1 MSHVV
6 ELIAVGTELLLGSIC
21 NTNAQMLSR
30 ELSSLGLNVYYHT
43 VVGDN
48 PERLRQAVETA
59 KKRADILITTGGLGP
74 TCDDLTKTVVA
85 ACFGRK
91 LVFHPPSAER
101 IRAYF
106 THLHPDRPM
115 TENNLQQAWLPENCT
130 VFDNDWG
137 TAPACAMEQ
146 EGKHAIL
153 LPGPPAECLPLFR
166 ERVRP
171 YLSRLSEGVIL
182 SHTLKIFGVGES
194 ALEFRLRDKMNAMEN
209 PTLAPYAKEGEVE
222 LRLTAKGESVEACEK
237 LLAPAVEELRK
248 ELGSLVYGVDVPGLE
263 HVVLEGLKKTGK
275 TLCTAESCTGGLL
288 AKRLTDLPGASQVF
302 LGGVVSYANRVKAG
316 LLGVPSE
323 LLETHGAVSAPVAMA
338 MAEGARAAMGAHLA
352 VAVTG
357 VAGPDADDRGNPVGL
372 VYLALAHGGGTQVE
386 ELRLGSDRG
395 RIRNAAAGHGLDMV
409 RRYLEEERK

>member
-106 THLHPDRPM
+106 AHLHPHRPM

-130 VFDNDWG
+130 VNEVAVVGAVVVIDYTLPQHRIILEYADADRSG
-137 TAPACAMEQ
+137 TVDQ
-146 EGKHAIL
+146 
-153 LPGPPAECLPLFR
+153 
-166 ERVRP
+166 VRKTLTP
-171 YLSRLSEGVIL
+171 IIDGVTTGRYQVDQNLS
-182 SHTLKIFGVGES
+182 
-194 ALEFRLRDKMNAMEN
+194 
-209 PTLAPYAKEGEVE
+209 
-222 LRLTAKGESVEACEK
+222 
-237 LLAPAVEELRK
+237 
-248 ELGSLVYGVDVPGLE
+248 
-263 HVVLEGLKKTGK
+263 TGK
-275 TLCTAESCTGGLL
+275 T
-288 AKRLTDLPGASQVF
+288 
-302 LGGVVSYANRVKAG
+302 
-316 LLGVPSE
+316 
-323 LLETHGAVSAPVAMA
+323 
-338 MAEGARAAMGAHLA
+338 
-352 VAVTG
+352 
-357 VAGPDADDRGNPVGL
+357 
-372 VYLALAHGGGTQVE
+372 VYTY
-386 ELRLGSDRG
+386 RS
-395 RIRNAAAGHGLDMV
+395 
-409 RRYLEEERK
+409 K